1 MDVDEFAEILESGE
15 GEQVRSA
22 VDAEGLLSLAHEL
35 RSLDTP
41 DLSPEAEDRIFAMI
55 QQKLPEPVATPSKSA
70 SILAGIGASLPR
82 PLIQKK
88 ADRFAA
94 ALDDV
99 LAGKTSRQRSDSNLI
114 AAAMA
119 LAPLP
124 QIAPSASFVDWLE
137 VRLMSPTMRADV
149 SSISSSPKALRG
161 ARVGAGFAAAA
172 AAVAVVVGFNLQS
185 ATETPSIGKFAPID
199 PSTGIIAASPVETPA
214 VTTSVVSTPKRGTTS
229 RITQTTG
236 NGNPGGGGTKGEDTK
251 ISPPPPPPPTPE
263 PDPFSSSAEASRSFL
278 SRTFSAVEGTS
289 P

>member
-15 GEQVRSA
+15 REPDRSA

-55 QQKLPEPVATPSKSA
+55 QQKIPEPVATPSKSG

-99 LAGKTSRQRSDSNLI
+99 LAGKASRQTSDSNLI

-124 QIAPSASFVDWLE
+124 AIAPSASFVDWLE
-137 VRLMSPTMRADV
+137 VRLMSPAMRADV
-149 SSISSSPKALRG
+149 ASISSSPKALRG
-161 ARVGAGFAAAA
+161 ARVGAGLAAAA

-185 ATETPSIGKFAPID
+185 ATETPTIGKFAPID
-199 PSTGIIAASPVETPA
+199 PSTGIIAASPIGTPA
-214 VTTSVVSTPKRGTTS
+214 VTTPVVSTPKRATTS
-229 RITQTTG
+229 HITQTKG
-236 NGNPGGGGTKGEDTK
+236 NGNIGDGGDPKTDDKKHDV
-251 ISPPPPPPPTPE
+251 SPPPPPPA
-263 PDPFSSSAEASRSFL
+263 DNPFNSSAESSRSIM
-278 SRTFSAVEGTS
+278 SRTALALEGAT